1 MSDEPDGESTV
12 YQRRGV
18 YHILRGVLMGEGA
31 VAGLLDR
38 ASANV

>member
-12 YQRRGV
+12 NQRRGV
-18 YHILRGVLMGEGA
+18 YPVLRGVLMGEGA
-31 VAGLLDR
+31 AAGLDR